1 MRRPR
6 FADRRATQAL
16 SLLDRAK
23 QLAKYPVELAGVLGE
38 MMLSAKAAGMWQDVH
53 VLASQLSQL
62 PLEAVPTT
70 LHTSLELVAAEAY
83 WATRL
88 SKESISPLERCVQDT
103 SASPRHRIDA
113 ALLLVKMSHE
123 LGEIALARR
132 AFGTIESL
140 LLPDSKEFA
149 DRVLP
154 LIYHTSF
161 GDRGRALEIAR
172 ALRSDLGRFQV
183 VEDQLRAANNV
194 SLALGLLGEVEEC
207 VSLCNEYYE
216 KTGEL
221 GLGVQQAVICSLAS
235 AIYSNIEDF
244 SAAEYWHSRVE
255 LHLEASLVSILGR
268 THFMNDIEIALWKG
282 DERRVRIRLDQLAK
296 NAVGDTIRGKGFL
309 RGSEVRLW
317 QLQPEFDCSDE
328 TIRELFVLWDAN
340 KNLFSADGVT
350 VALAEALKRR
360 GKTSELRLMLDEY
373 LHHARRELTPAPRCL
388 ARLWALVQ

>member
-1 MRRPR
+1 
-6 FADRRATQAL
+6 
-16 SLLDRAK
+16 
-23 QLAKYPVELAGVLGE
+23 
-38 MMLSAKAAGMWQDVH
+38 
-53 VLASQLSQL
+53 
-62 PLEAVPTT
+62 
-70 LHTSLELVAAEAY
+70 
-83 WATRL
+83 
-88 SKESISPLERCVQDT
+88 
-103 SASPRHRIDA
+103 
-113 ALLLVKMSHE
+113 
-123 LGEIALARR
+123 
-132 AFGTIESL
+132 
-140 LLPDSKEFA
+140 
-149 DRVLP
+149 
-154 LIYHTSF
+154 
-161 GDRGRALEIAR
+161 
-172 ALRSDLGRFQV
+172 
-183 VEDQLRAANNV
+183 
-194 SLALGLLGEVEEC
+194 
-207 VSLCNEYYE
+207 VSLCNKYYE
-216 KTGEL
+216 MSGEL